1 MTMLAHF
8 CEKSSMRTVSITMM
22 TKKGVYGAVG
32 ENIEL
37 FYEPGDWVLFD
48 RFSGHIITNLGTNI
62 VQWAADA
69 HANYFP
75 LYRESNDFLEFY
87 SRGSSY
93 HQFSSTITQE
103 TVLAR
108 YVFADD
114 PEEAWEVMWEREE
127 SDTEDIVQ
135 YYSHLSFSHAFNPE
149 DEEAHQ
155 YMEMMSY
162 LQRNAPIQDFK
173 PTDFEQKL
181 SDETEEMYLR
191 LPCDCH
197 SHEMSVNSDMEK
209 ACLEFGYWQ
218 RGRGEDP
225 WTWKT
230 RLKQVFDILTTG
242 NPFANMLI
250 LNRKSA
256 IKLRDFLNDF
266 IEKSK

>member
-1 MTMLAHF
+1 
-8 CEKSSMRTVSITMM
+8 MRTVSITMM
-22 TKKGVYGAVG
+22 DKRRNYGVAG

-48 RFSGHIITNLGTNI
+48 RFTGNILTNIGSNI

-75 LYRESNDFLEFY
+75 LYQESNDFLELHC
-87 SRGSSY
+87 RGSSY
-93 HQFSSTITQE
+93 HQFASTVNQE
-103 TVLAR
+103 IVLAR
-108 YVFADD
+108 YVFSDNPD
-114 PEEAWEVMWEREE
+114 ETWEVMWEKE
-127 SDTEDIVQ
+127 SDDAEDIVQ
-135 YYSHLSFSHAFNPE
+135 YYSHESFSHSFDSE

-155 YMEMMSY
+155 YMEAMSH
-162 LQRNAPIQDFK
+162 LQRNVPFQDFK
-173 PTDFEQKL
+173 PTEFEQKPA
-181 SDETEEMYLR
+181 ETEMYLR
-191 LPCDCH
+191 LPCDCL
-197 SHEMSVNSDMEK
+197 SHEMSVNSDMDR

-225 WTWKT
+225 WSWKT
-230 RLKQVFDILTTG
+230 RFKQVFDILTTG

-256 IKLRDFLNDF
+256 IKLRDFLDEF